1 MIKTVAIVQARMGS
15 SRLPKKVLKHL
26 GNKTVLQTVLERL
39 RLASR
44 VDEVC
49 CATSYLSEDDEVA
62 DEAKRHGFYVFRGE
76 HQDVLN
82 RYANAAT
89 ELQAHIV
96 VRVTSDC
103 PSVDPEIIDDLLA
116 LRERANADYAS
127 NNMPRSW
134 PIGMDVEVFTNAA
147 LQEANSSAVNA
158 DHREHVSPWMRV
170 AKTLRRANLSAKQ
183 VALNDIRLTIDYLN
197 DYRFFEHLIE
207 CAPGKELPIS
217 FEETVSL
224 IQSNSDLMDYF
235 SSTKIV
241 ESKYDFGVL
250 EDVQIHSKPFKGNS

>member
-1 MIKTVAIVQARMGS
+1 MTKTVAIVQARMGS
-15 SRLPKKVLKHL
+15 SRLPKKILKRL
-26 GNKTVLQTVLERL
+26 GSKTILQTVLERL
-39 RLASR
+39 QLATR
-44 VDEVC
+44 VDQVC
-49 CATSYLSEDDEVA
+49 CATSDLAEDDEVV

-82 RYANAAT
+82 RYATAAK

-103 PSVDPEIIDDLLA
+103 PSVDPKIVDDLLD
-116 LRERANADYAS
+116 LRERMNADYAS

-147 LQEANSSAVNA
+147 LQEANSCAIKA

-170 AKTLRRANLSAKQ
+170 AKTLRRTNLSARQ
-183 VALNDIRLTIDYLN
+183 VVLNNIRLTIDYLD
-197 DYRFFEHLIE
+197 DYKFFEHLIA
-207 CAPGKELPIS
+207 CAPGKELPLS
-217 FEETVSL
+217 FEDTMSI
-224 IQSNSDLMDYF
+224 IQSNSVLMNYF

-241 ESKYDFGVL
+241 EAKYDFGVL
-250 EDVQIHSKPFKGNS
+250 EDVKIHPEIVNDNP

>member
-1 MIKTVAIVQARMGS
+1 MTKTVAIVQARMGS
-15 SRLPKKVLKHL
+15 FRLPKKVLKRL
-26 GNKTVLQTVLERL
+26 GSKTVLQTVLERL
-39 RLASR
+39 RLATR
-44 VDEVC
+44 IDEVC
-49 CATSYLSEDDEVA
+49 CATSGLAEDDEVA

-82 RYANAAT
+82 RYASAAT

-103 PSVDPEIIDDLLA
+103 PSVDPKIVDDLLA

-147 LQEANSSAVNA
+147 LQETNRCATNAN
-158 DHREHVSPWMRV
+158 HREHVSPWMRV
-170 AKTLRRANLSAKQ
+170 AKTLRRTNLCAKQ
-183 VALNDIRLTIDYLN
+183 ASLNDIRLTIDYLD
-197 DYRFFEHLIE
+197 DYKFFEYLIA
-207 CAPGKELPIS
+207 CAPGKELPLS
-217 FEETVSL
+217 FEDTMSL
-224 IQSNSDLMDYF
+224 IQSNSILMNYF

-241 ESKYDFGVL
+241 EPKYDFGVL
-250 EDVQIHSKPFKGNS
+250 EDAQIHSKLLNDNP